1 MSGVTKHI
9 FEHDIRD
16 IISMWNNQIKT
27 IMNVLPKG
35 YTNQDILETIKMF
48 YPHEWDSV
56 QFKYEY
62 YLAKDKYLK
71 SRFGK
76 VRYNMKCPENL
87 FLTVNNY
94 KKITDNEYRKKYD
107 QNYSDDRMQLALS
120 NLEKNRRKKIE
131 KINKKIEVALIKT
144 QQVTPSYIE
153 QLLGLYNRKN
163 TEQKDKMYILLELKK
178 YYCPEI
184 ISFMFK
190 LNDTELNKQL
200 RMEAFYHLQS
210 FNYQPRLRRQKY
222 MQIHTKNKKRK
233 LFLKNIYPDQK
244 YSIPKNP
251 DELDYRIENSKEQKM
266 KTYDYFISHSSM
278 DSSAVQVFIKHI
290 NTKGKNIFCDW
301 INDVDYLKRHLAC
314 IATLNVIEK
323 RMEQSEALIFVVS
336 DNSMKSVWC
345 KYELNYFL
353 ELNKPM
359 YIIMKSDIEQEKF
372 SIEKL
377 TDKWFIDPNYKKL
390 ALLESTKI
398 KINT

>member
-178 YYCPEI
+178 YYC
-184 ISFMFK
+184 
-190 LNDTELNKQL
+190 D
-200 RMEAFYHLQS
+200 
-210 FNYQPRLRRQKY
+210 
-222 MQIHTKNKKRK
+222 
-233 LFLKNIYPDQK
+233 
-244 YSIPKNP
+244 
-251 DELDYRIENSKEQKM
+251 
-266 KTYDYFISHSSM
+266 
-278 DSSAVQVFIKHI
+278 
-290 NTKGKNIFCDW
+290 
-301 INDVDYLKRHLAC
+301 
-314 IATLNVIEK
+314 
-323 RMEQSEALIFVVS
+323 LI
-336 DNSMKSVWC
+336 
-345 KYELNYFL
+345 
-353 ELNKPM
+353 
-359 YIIMKSDIEQEKF
+359 
-372 SIEKL
+372 
-377 TDKWFIDPNYKKL
+377 
-390 ALLESTKI
+390 
-398 KINT
+398 